1 MLNSIKHTL
10 KKSGY
15 DLHFTFLSVT
25 KNQIKVI
32 LKIMLFS
39 HQMLTD
45 RNLEQSIVVLSASVD
60 IIIVLGKSE
69 LKMEN
74 HQEQMLS
81 LIKLVAS
88 PSSWD
93 VSDSEFP

>member
-1 MLNSIKHTL
+1 MQLIL
-10 KKSGY
+10 
-15 DLHFTFLSVT
+15 
-25 KNQIKVI
+25 I

>member
-1 MLNSIKHTL
+1 MTIYIFHFYCC
-10 KKSGY
+10 KS
-15 DLHFTFLSVT
+15 
-25 KNQIKVI
+25 NQSYIENNVV
-32 LKIMLFS
+32 FS
-39 HQMLTD
+39 SGAD